1 MAVTSIWPIK
11 GRVDKVINYA
21 RNPEKTHD
29 KKSLLKLHEIEGVI
43 EYAADEMKTETR
55 ALVTCL
61 NLSSEENAA
70 KEFMEVKHRYGK
82 EDGRVCYHGYQ
93 SFKADEVDAD
103 TAHNIG
109 VALAKELWGD
119 RFQVVIATHCN
130 TGHYHNH
137 FVINSVSDVDGLKFY
152 NSPEDY
158 RHMREVSD
166 RLCREARISVIDHP
180 DGKKKNYGEWVAEK
194 NGKPTVR
201 DTIRADID
209 RAILASTTERDF
221 ISVMEEM
228 GYKIETK
235 TETGAPRQHP
245 IVILHGKKHFRLDK
259 LGEFYE
265 LESIK
270 QRIQNNIRKRVP
282 FPEVKEDKK
291 APYYHYKEKAQK
303 ATGLYALYLYYCY
316 ELHITAQNKNTVRQR
331 KSAHQQSTVRETA
344 STGGEVRKNAV
355 RGKRNQTIKTA
366 ERTEHTIKQSARSA
380 GKKTVKTGAK
390 GTVKSSEKAIKTAE
404 KTSKAAIKTAE
415 RTAKATQKA
424 AQATAK
430 AAQKAAEMA
439 RQAAIAAYKAAV
451 AAAKAIAAAIKA
463 IAAAIKELIAAIAAG
478 GWVAVVVIIV
488 ICLIGLIVASC
499 FGIFFSSED
508 TGSTQTMQQV
518 VQEIN
523 LDYQN
528 KLDDIKNSNT
538 YDELEMSGSRA
549 VWPEVLSIYAVKT
562 TNDPDNPQEVAS
574 MTDEKKQLLKD
585 IFWEM
590 NEISYETEEKTETV
604 IIETDDG
611 EGNIIEEEV
620 EETTVYLYITVSHKT
635 VEEMMAQYGFAED
648 QKVQVAELLAQ
659 DSSMWASV
667 LYGIYG
673 ADDQIVAVALSQLG
687 NVGGEPYWSW
697 YGFGSRVEWC
707 ACFVSW
713 CADQCGYIETGV
725 IPKYAGCVNGVN
737 WFKDR
742 GQWADN
748 DIEPAP
754 GMIIFFDWDNKGS
767 SGPQDGESD
776 HTGIVERV
784 EDGIV
789 YTVEGNSGDSCRENH
804 YAVGYYEI
812 LGYGIP
818 AY

>member
-1 MAVTSIWPIK
+1 MNAIFKSKSTRLLSAFLAVLMVVAMLPVTAFAWTAEEGTKCTSTY
-11 GRVDKVINYA
+11 GDLYLGSDGNNYYSKAGNTLFYNDDGSFYVSYHNGGVA
-21 RNPEKTHD
+21 RYKYLMIDSNGTSHHVYEERFRREEQARSERTSSQESH
-29 KKSLLKLHEIEGVI
+29 SHQS
-43 EYAADEMKTETR
+43 ATR
-55 ALVTCL
+55 A
-61 NLSSEENAA
+61 SEP
-70 KEFMEVKHRYGK
+70 
-82 EDGRVCYHGYQ
+82 Q
-93 SFKADEVDAD
+93 SPLRTQSE
-103 TAHNIG
+103 
-109 VALAKELWGD
+109 
-119 RFQVVIATHCN
+119 
-130 TGHYHNH
+130 
-137 FVINSVSDVDGLKFY
+137 
-152 NSPEDY
+152 P
-158 RHMREVSD
+158 
-166 RLCREARISVIDHP
+166 
-180 DGKKKNYGEWVAEK
+180 
-194 NGKPTVR
+194 
-201 DTIRADID
+201 
-209 RAILASTTERDF
+209 AS
-221 ISVMEEM
+221 
-228 GYKIETK
+228 K
-235 TETGAPRQHP
+235 RQ
-245 IVILHGKKHFRLDK
+245 
-259 LGEFYE
+259 
-265 LESIK
+265 
-270 QRIQNNIRKRVP
+270 
-282 FPEVKEDKK
+282 
-291 APYYHYKEKAQK
+291 
-303 ATGLYALYLYYCY
+303 
-316 ELHITAQNKNTVRQR
+316 
-331 KSAHQQSTVRETA
+331 
-344 STGGEVRKNAV
+344 AV
-355 RGKRNQTIKTA
+355 RGKRNQTIRTA

-380 GKKTVKTGAK
+380 GKKTVKSGAK

-415 RTAKATQKA
+415 KTAKATQKA

-590 NEISYETEEKTETV
+590 NEISYETEERTETV
-604 IIETDDG
+604 IVETDDG

-635 VEEMMAQYGFAED
+635 VEEMMAQYGFTED
-648 QKVQVAELLAQ
+648 QKAQVAELLAQ

-713 CADQCGYIETGV
+713 CANQCGYIETGV

>member
-1 MAVTSIWPIK
+1 MSRIK
-11 GRVDKVINYA
+11 TRESVKDIKVIDKA
-21 RNPEKTHD
+21 AVASERMKTALVRSKD
-29 KKSLLKLHEIEGVI
+29 QFENLMDDGQVTPS
-43 EYAADEMKTETR
+43 EYAEDKIRYAAEDVADRVGHDVSAETKKAVNKGKEAYRKHREEKRIEKNEERVNRYEERFRREEQARSERTSSQESHSHQSATR
-55 ALVTCL
+55 A
-61 NLSSEENAA
+61 SEP
-70 KEFMEVKHRYGK
+70 
-82 EDGRVCYHGYQ
+82 Q
-93 SFKADEVDAD
+93 SPLRTQSE
-103 TAHNIG
+103 
-109 VALAKELWGD
+109 
-119 RFQVVIATHCN
+119 
-130 TGHYHNH
+130 
-137 FVINSVSDVDGLKFY
+137 
-152 NSPEDY
+152 P
-158 RHMREVSD
+158 
-166 RLCREARISVIDHP
+166 
-180 DGKKKNYGEWVAEK
+180 
-194 NGKPTVR
+194 
-201 DTIRADID
+201 
-209 RAILASTTERDF
+209 AS
-221 ISVMEEM
+221 
-228 GYKIETK
+228 K
-235 TETGAPRQHP
+235 RQ
-245 IVILHGKKHFRLDK
+245 
-259 LGEFYE
+259 
-265 LESIK
+265 
-270 QRIQNNIRKRVP
+270 
-282 FPEVKEDKK
+282 
-291 APYYHYKEKAQK
+291 
-303 ATGLYALYLYYCY
+303 
-316 ELHITAQNKNTVRQR
+316 
-331 KSAHQQSTVRETA
+331 
-344 STGGEVRKNAV
+344 AV
-355 RGKRNQTIKTA
+355 RGKRNQTIRTA

-380 GKKTVKTGAK
+380 GKKTVKSGAK

-415 RTAKATQKA
+415 KTAKATQKA

-439 RQAAIAAYKAAV
+439 RQAAIAAYKTAV

-604 IIETDDG
+604 IVETDDG

-635 VEEMMAQYGFAED
+635 VEEMMAQYGFTED
-648 QKVQVAELLAQ
+648 QKAQVAELLAQ

>member
-1 MAVTSIWPIK
+1 MSRIK
-11 GRVDKVINYA
+11 TRESVKDIKVIDKA
-21 RNPEKTHD
+21 AVASERMKTALVRSKD
-29 KKSLLKLHEIEGVI
+29 QFENLMDDGQVTPS
-43 EYAADEMKTETR
+43 EYAEDKIRYAAEDVADRVGHDVSAETKKAVNKGKEAYRKHREEKRIEKNEERVNRYEERFRREEQARSERTSSQESHSHQSATR
-55 ALVTCL
+55 A
-61 NLSSEENAA
+61 SEP
-70 KEFMEVKHRYGK
+70 
-82 EDGRVCYHGYQ
+82 Q
-93 SFKADEVDAD
+93 SPLRTQSE
-103 TAHNIG
+103 
-109 VALAKELWGD
+109 
-119 RFQVVIATHCN
+119 
-130 TGHYHNH
+130 
-137 FVINSVSDVDGLKFY
+137 
-152 NSPEDY
+152 P
-158 RHMREVSD
+158 
-166 RLCREARISVIDHP
+166 
-180 DGKKKNYGEWVAEK
+180 
-194 NGKPTVR
+194 
-201 DTIRADID
+201 
-209 RAILASTTERDF
+209 AS
-221 ISVMEEM
+221 
-228 GYKIETK
+228 K
-235 TETGAPRQHP
+235 RQ
-245 IVILHGKKHFRLDK
+245 
-259 LGEFYE
+259 
-265 LESIK
+265 
-270 QRIQNNIRKRVP
+270 
-282 FPEVKEDKK
+282 
-291 APYYHYKEKAQK
+291 
-303 ATGLYALYLYYCY
+303 
-316 ELHITAQNKNTVRQR
+316 
-331 KSAHQQSTVRETA
+331 
-344 STGGEVRKNAV
+344 AV

-415 RTAKATQKA
+415 KTAKATQKA
-424 AQATAK
+424 AQTTAK

-604 IIETDDG
+604 IVETDDG

-648 QKVQVAELLAQ
+648 QKAQVAELLAQ

-713 CADQCGYIETGV
+713 CADQCGYIETGI

>member
-1 MAVTSIWPIK
+1 MSRIK
-11 GRVDKVINYA
+11 TRESVKDIKVIDKA
-21 RNPEKTHD
+21 AVASERMKTALIRSKD
-29 KKSLLKLHEIEGVI
+29 QVQNLMDDGQVTPS
-43 EYAADEMKTETR
+43 EYAEDKIKYAAED
-55 ALVTCL
+55 VTDQVRHEV
-61 NLSSEENAA
+61 SSETKKAVNKGKEAYRKHREEKRIEKNEERVKRYEEQFRREERARSEQTSTHESHSHQSASQSAEPQGPAQTRGEPASKRQKTTQKQNGGRQQKTVRNQSSA
-70 KEFMEVKHRYGK
+70 KE
-82 EDGRVCYHGYQ
+82 
-93 SFKADEVDAD
+93 
-103 TAHNIG
+103 TA
-109 VALAKELWGD
+109 
-119 RFQVVIATHCN
+119 
-130 TGHYHNH
+130 
-137 FVINSVSDVDGLKFY
+137 
-152 NSPEDY
+152 
-158 RHMREVSD
+158 
-166 RLCREARISVIDHP
+166 
-180 DGKKKNYGEWVAEK
+180 
-194 NGKPTVR
+194 
-201 DTIRADID
+201 
-209 RAILASTTERDF
+209 
-221 ISVMEEM
+221 
-228 GYKIETK
+228 TK
-235 TETGAPRQHP
+235 
-245 IVILHGKKHFRLDK
+245 
-259 LGEFYE
+259 
-265 LESIK
+265 
-270 QRIQNNIRKRVP
+270 
-282 FPEVKEDKK
+282 
-291 APYYHYKEKAQK
+291 
-303 ATGLYALYLYYCY
+303 
-316 ELHITAQNKNTVRQR
+316 
-331 KSAHQQSTVRETA
+331 
-344 STGGEVRKNAV
+344 GGEIRRNAV
-355 RGKRNQTIKTA
+355 RGRRNQTIKTA
-366 ERTEHTIKQSARSA
+366 ERTEHSIKQSARSA

-390 GTVKSSEKAIKTAE
+390 GTVKSTEKAVKTAE
-404 KTSKAAIKTAE
+404 KTSKTAIKTAE
-415 RTAKATQKA
+415 ATAKATQKA
-424 AQATAK
+424 AQAAAK

-451 AAAKAIAAAIKA
+451 IAAKAIAAAIKA
-463 IAAAIKELIAAIAAG
+463 IVAAIKELIAAIAAG
-478 GWVAVVVIIV
+478 GWVAVVVIVV
-488 ICLIGLIVASC
+488 ICLIGLIVGSC

-523 LDYQN
+523 MDYQN
-528 KLDDIKNSNT
+528 QLDDIKNSHT

-574 MTDEKKQLLKD
+574 MDDEKKQLLKD

-604 IIETDDG
+604 IVETDDG

-635 VEEMMAQYGFAED
+635 VEEMMAQYGFTED
-648 QKVQVAELLAQ
+648 QKAQVTELLAQ
-659 DSSMWASV
+659 DGSMWAAV

-673 ADDQIVAVALSQLG
+673 ADDQIVAVALSQIG

-697 YGFGSRVEWC
+697 YGFSSRVEWC

-713 CADQCGYIETGV
+713 CADQCGYIDNGV

-754 GMIIFFDWDNKGS
+754 GMIIFFDWDNKGN

>member
-1 MAVTSIWPIK
+1 MSRIK
-11 GRVDKVINYA
+11 TRESVKDIKVIDKA
-21 RNPEKTHD
+21 AVASERMKTALVRTKD
-29 KKSLLKLHEIEGVI
+29 QFENLMDDGQVTPS
-43 EYAADEMKTETR
+43 EYAEDKIRYAAEDVADRVGHDVSAETKK
-55 ALVTCL
+55 AV
-61 NLSSEENAA
+61 NKG
-70 KEFMEVKHRYGK
+70 KEAYRKHREEK
-82 EDGRVCYHGYQ
+82 RIEKNEERVNRYEECLRREEQ
-93 SFKADEVDAD
+93 ARSE
-103 TAHNIG
+103 
-109 VALAKELWGD
+109 
-119 RFQVVIATHCN
+119 
-130 TGHYHNH
+130 
-137 FVINSVSDVDGLKFY
+137 INSSQ
-152 NSPEDY
+152 
-158 RHMREVSD
+158 
-166 RLCREARISVIDHP
+166 
-180 DGKKKNYGEWVAEK
+180 
-194 NGKPTVR
+194 
-201 DTIRADID
+201 
-209 RAILASTTERDF
+209 
-221 ISVMEEM
+221 
-228 GYKIETK
+228 ETHSHQ
-235 TETGAPRQHP
+235 T
-245 IVILHGKKHFRLDK
+245 
-259 LGEFYE
+259 
-265 LESIK
+265 
-270 QRIQNNIRKRVP
+270 
-282 FPEVKEDKK
+282 
-291 APYYHYKEKAQK
+291 
-303 ATGLYALYLYYCY
+303 
-316 ELHITAQNKNTVRQR
+316 TAQNKNTVRQR
-331 KSAHQQSTVRETA
+331 KSANQQSTVRETA

-415 RTAKATQKA
+415 RTAKATQKV

-604 IIETDDG
+604 IIETDDE

-784 EDGIV
+784 GTALSTPSKGTPAIAAAKTIMLLDIMKSWATGFLPI
-789 YTVEGNSGDSCRENH
+789 NSKCHPNGWHLHMN
-804 YAVGYYEI
+804 V
-812 LGYGIP
+812 LVFV
-818 AY
+818 

>member
-1 MAVTSIWPIK
+1 MSRIK
-11 GRVDKVINYA
+11 TRESVKDIKVIDKA
-21 RNPEKTHD
+21 AVASERMKTALVRSKD
-29 KKSLLKLHEIEGVI
+29 QFENLMDDGQVTPS
-43 EYAADEMKTETR
+43 EYAEDKIRYAAEDVADRVGHDVSAETKKAVNKGKEAYRKHREEKRIEKNEERVNRYEERFRREEQARSERTSSQESHSHQSATR
-55 ALVTCL
+55 A
-61 NLSSEENAA
+61 SEP
-70 KEFMEVKHRYGK
+70 
-82 EDGRVCYHGYQ
+82 Q
-93 SFKADEVDAD
+93 SPLRTQSE
-103 TAHNIG
+103 
-109 VALAKELWGD
+109 
-119 RFQVVIATHCN
+119 
-130 TGHYHNH
+130 
-137 FVINSVSDVDGLKFY
+137 
-152 NSPEDY
+152 P
-158 RHMREVSD
+158 
-166 RLCREARISVIDHP
+166 
-180 DGKKKNYGEWVAEK
+180 
-194 NGKPTVR
+194 
-201 DTIRADID
+201 
-209 RAILASTTERDF
+209 AS
-221 ISVMEEM
+221 
-228 GYKIETK
+228 K
-235 TETGAPRQHP
+235 RQ
-245 IVILHGKKHFRLDK
+245 
-259 LGEFYE
+259 
-265 LESIK
+265 
-270 QRIQNNIRKRVP
+270 
-282 FPEVKEDKK
+282 
-291 APYYHYKEKAQK
+291 
-303 ATGLYALYLYYCY
+303 
-316 ELHITAQNKNTVRQR
+316 
-331 KSAHQQSTVRETA
+331 
-344 STGGEVRKNAV
+344 AV
-355 RGKRNQTIKTA
+355 RGKRNQTIRTA

-380 GKKTVKTGAK
+380 GKKTVKSGAK

-415 RTAKATQKA
+415 KTAKATQKA

-635 VEEMMAQYGFAED
+635 VEEMMSQYGFTED

-725 IPKYAGCVNGVN
+725 IPKYAGCVSGVN